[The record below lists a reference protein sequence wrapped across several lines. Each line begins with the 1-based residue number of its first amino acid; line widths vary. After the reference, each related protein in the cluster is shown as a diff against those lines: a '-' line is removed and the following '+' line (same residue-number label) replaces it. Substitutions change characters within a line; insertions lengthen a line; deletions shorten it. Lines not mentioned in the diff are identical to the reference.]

1 MNIKTLVD
9 NLKADEVRND
19 NVLHITANEAQLSK
33 TARLFLGSKL
43 SERYYFGEG
52 TNGIVDFH
60 PFTGMSIDSVTDLV
74 TAAKDAAK
82 EMLGAS
88 VINLNVLSG
97 VHAMMCS
104 LLSTT
109 EPGDMVMTVPAEAG
123 GHFATA
129 SILQRVGR
137 KHIYATYDFENLKFD
152 VEKIAEDYRKSGAKA
167 FYIDV
172 SYYLNPHNLTEIR
185 AALGDAAI
193 LIYDA
198 SHTMGLILGQQFQA
212 PLKEGANVI
221 SANTHKTLFGPQK
234 GMIAFRDEEFGQ
246 KANEIIDG
254 CLYSSPHTH
263 HVIALAIALLELKEF
278 GRDYATQV
286 VKNSN
291 AVAEAFVKRGYDV
304 RKSNTGRYTENHQ
317 SHIFIDDKGERL
329 DLYKKLLNNNI
340 SSNFDSALGDRIYIR
355 FGTQEITRRG
365 MNEAEMENIAELVD
379 GALKG
384 KDVKDEVI
392 AFNKKFTTIGYSF
405 DSQLGL

>member
-1 MNIKTLVD
+1 
-9 NLKADEVRND
+9 
-19 NVLHITANEAQLSK
+19 
-33 TARLFLGSKL
+33 
-43 SERYYFGEG
+43 
-52 TNGIVDFH
+52 
-60 PFTGMSIDSVTDLV
+60 
-74 TAAKDAAK
+74 
-82 EMLGAS
+82 
-88 VINLNVLSG
+88 
-97 VHAMMCS
+97 MCS